1 MGASTGGGRP
11 LLVFSLTL
19 LLTGSL
25 DQLAKSLAK
34 SFLSPGAPLRLW
46 GFLHLNLTENVGSA
60 FGLFQSGW
68 LPITATIVVCV
79 VVLGYAC
86 GGGLRHAP
94 TRSIPLGLIV
104 GGALGNLLDRL
115 RLGAVVDFIDLQVWP
130 VFNLADIAI
139 TVGIL
144 ILALEA
150 FRRR

>member
-19 LLTGSL
+19 LLTGFL
-25 DQLAKSLAK
+25 DQLSKSLAE

-46 GFLHLNLTENVGSA
+46 SFLHLNLTQNTGSA
-60 FGLFQSGW
+60 FGLFRSAW

-86 GGGLRHAP
+86 GGGLRRAP
-94 TRSIPLGLIV
+94 KRSIPLGLIV

-139 TVGIL
+139 TAGIFL
-144 ILALEA
+144 LALEA
-150 FRRR
+150 LRRR